1 MLIPLFS
8 KSLRCPKRV
17 SFSLEATKLG
27 REGFRLRLF
36 QRKKSEQLSTV
47 NNLQLM
53 TGWTGVELA
62 VSGVINTQIIK
73 KVDHIVKF
81 N

>member
-1 MLIPLFS
+1 MDFGAN
-8 KSLRCPKRV
+8 LRARA
-17 SFSLEATKLG
+17 EAKILDNH
-27 REGFRLRLF
+27 L
-36 QRKKSEQLSTV
+36 TV
-47 NNLQLM
+47 NNLQLL
-53 TGWTGVELA
+53 TGWAGVEFA

>member
-1 MLIPLFS
+1 MGFGAN
-8 KSLRCPKRV
+8 LRARAAAKI
-17 SFSLEATKLG
+17 LDNNL
-27 REGFRLRLF
+27 
-36 QRKKSEQLSTV
+36 TV

-53 TGWTGVELA
+53 TGWTGAELA

>member
-1 MLIPLFS
+1 MGFGAN
-8 KSLRCPKRV
+8 LRARAAAKI
-17 SFSLEATKLG
+17 LDNNL
-27 REGFRLRLF
+27 
-36 QRKKSEQLSTV
+36 TV
-47 NNLQLM
+47 NNLQLV
-53 TGWTGVELA
+53 TGWTGAELA

>member
-1 MLIPLFS
+1 MDCGAN
-8 KSLRCPKRV
+8 LRARAAAKI
-17 SFSLEATKLG
+17 LDNNL
-27 REGFRLRLF
+27 
-36 QRKKSEQLSTV
+36 TV

>member
-1 MLIPLFS
+1 MDFGAN
-8 KSLRCPKRV
+8 LRARAAAKI
-17 SFSLEATKLG
+17 LDNHL
-27 REGFRLRLF
+27 
-36 QRKKSEQLSTV
+36 TV
-47 NNLQLM
+47 NNLQLL
-53 TGWTGVELA
+53 TGWTGVEFA